1 MPTGTHTA
9 DQPQPGRKPA
19 IFVEW
24 LVVGLVVVSIAGTTA
39 AVLLF
44 LKQGKVHQKPPE
56 VAAKATVAPPLPVKP
71 ASVESAPAPQ
81 PPPALPDTSAEELA
95 AIERDIKAAREAKAK
110 ADLMAWAAEV
120 MARRLKN
127 REQAT
132 VALSQQA
139 AVTAAKIER
148 DKAAIEQRASAL
160 ADNVAR
166 LEMAKDTAAAKLEAA
181 KNRKGY
187 SIIPYRGP
195 NGTWQRPLP
204 IECANETAQIMPGG
218 PSFRLIDLEL
228 SGMTRTSLFSR
239 IVELAI
245 RKAAA
250 QATPD
255 GNAPTVYVLFVVRP
269 SGIKSYYEARA
280 RLQAQGV
287 AFGYELVDEKTP
299 IDYPDLGDLSEWP
312 GFVPP
317 QELAGQT
324 AEPATGQG
332 TARAS
337 GPGGFG
343 SGSGSGSATDPG
355 GDGLYVWKNGLDGVR
370 PPGSGGGGM
379 GDSATSGLGQA
390 ANGQPGLKPGGGLG
404 GAGSPSSGTSPRVDF
419 GPGTLSQLGRG
430 RGGSVSRAGA
440 GPGMGAGSPGDGLP
454 AAQPGG
460 PNGAV
465 GGGTQPGGMA
475 GTRLNLDPP
484 YGQQADPRRPG
495 GPAGGEPGGTFEGL
509 MAELANQ
516 QGGSAVGRLEG
527 RPGAVPIMPGDL
539 ADSTSPGTPGDSPFN
554 TGSGSR
560 PQSSSSPSAGRSPFA
575 ANPPATLPRFE
586 PAPENGD
593 VATGQPDQSTEENPG
608 GIGGANGAKSAAAGQ
623 ANRSAGGASAGA
635 GRPVG
640 GQPGGADGGDDS
652 SKDDKQPPDRGL
664 RAGLRRMLGGDTS
677 LPEKAWELVL
687 FCDADGITIR
697 PGEHRLKL
705 ADLQGDPDL
714 LPRTLQS
721 MHEKHA
727 RQNPD
732 RYWRPYIRY
741 RVANGGDGL
750 MGLSQQQRANGLV
763 RWPAVWERVAAAGSA
778 GRNQ

>member
-269 SGIKSYYEARA
+269 SGIKS
-280 RLQAQGV
+280 
-287 AFGYELVDEKTP
+287 
-299 IDYPDLGDLSEWP
+299 
-312 GFVPP
+312 
-317 QELAGQT
+317 
-324 AEPATGQG
+324 
-332 TARAS
+332 
-337 GPGGFG
+337 
-343 SGSGSGSATDPG
+343 
-355 GDGLYVWKNGLDGVR
+355 
-370 PPGSGGGGM
+370 
-379 GDSATSGLGQA
+379 
-390 ANGQPGLKPGGGLG
+390 
-404 GAGSPSSGTSPRVDF
+404 
-419 GPGTLSQLGRG
+419 
-430 RGGSVSRAGA
+430 
-440 GPGMGAGSPGDGLP
+440 
-454 AAQPGG
+454 
-460 PNGAV
+460 
-465 GGGTQPGGMA
+465 
-475 GTRLNLDPP
+475 
-484 YGQQADPRRPG
+484 
-495 GPAGGEPGGTFEGL
+495 
-509 MAELANQ
+509 
-516 QGGSAVGRLEG
+516 
-527 RPGAVPIMPGDL
+527 
-539 ADSTSPGTPGDSPFN
+539 
-554 TGSGSR
+554 
-560 PQSSSSPSAGRSPFA
+560 
-575 ANPPATLPRFE
+575 
-586 PAPENGD
+586 
-593 VATGQPDQSTEENPG
+593 
-608 GIGGANGAKSAAAGQ
+608 
-623 ANRSAGGASAGA
+623 
-635 GRPVG
+635 
-640 GQPGGADGGDDS
+640 
-652 SKDDKQPPDRGL
+652 
-664 RAGLRRMLGGDTS
+664 
-677 LPEKAWELVL
+677 
-687 FCDADGITIR
+687 
-697 PGEHRLKL
+697 
-705 ADLQGDPDL
+705 
-714 LPRTLQS
+714 
-721 MHEKHA
+721 
-727 RQNPD
+727 
-732 RYWRPYIRY
+732 
-741 RVANGGDGL
+741 
-750 MGLSQQQRANGLV
+750 
-763 RWPAVWERVAAAGSA
+763 
-778 GRNQ
+778 